1 MDYTEPSTIPQYS
14 ECEPLVT
21 GLGYSL
27 VELNVF
33 RRKSSWQVKVV
44 ITGPAGVGVDDCAK
58 VHRALVTRLEAVLD
72 SQDVYVEVASPGL
85 DRIIKNAAEFA
96 LFTGKSV
103 RIWNTDITD
112 WIQGTVV
119 SSDYNTVLID
129 TDTERLSI
137 PYSKIAKAKL
147 A

>member
-1 MDYTEPSTIPQYS
+1 MDYTEPSTISHYS

-33 RRKSSWQVKVV
+33 KRKDTWQIKVV
-44 ITGPAGVGVDDCAK
+44 ITGPSGVGVDDCAK

-96 LFTGKSV
+96 LFTGTSV
-103 RIWNTDITD
+103 RLWNTDITD

-119 SSDYNTVLID
+119 ESDKIAVLID
-129 TDTERLSI
+129 TGKEQVSI

-147 A
+147 V

>member
-1 MDYTEPSTIPQYS
+1 MDYTEPSTISHYS

-33 RRKSSWQVKVV
+33 RRKSSWQVKAV
-44 ITGPAGVGVDDCAK
+44 ITGPSGVGVDDCAK
-58 VHRALVTRLEAVLD
+58 VHRALVTRLEALLD

-85 DRIIKNAAEFA
+85 DRIMKNAAEFA
-96 LFTGKSV
+96 LFTGASV
-103 RIWNTDITD
+103 RLWNTDISD
-112 WIQGTVV
+112 WIQGTIV
-119 SSDYNTVLID
+119 SSDKNTVLID
-129 TDTERLSI
+129 TGTEQLSI

>member
-1 MDYTEPSTIPQYS
+1 MDYTEPSTILHYG
-14 ECEPLVT
+14 ECEPLIT

-33 RRKSSWQVKVV
+33 RRKGSWQVKAV
-44 ITGPAGVGVDDCAK
+44 ITGSSGVGVDDCAK

-96 LFTGKSV
+96 LFTGVSV
-103 RIWNTDITD
+103 RLWNTDITD

-119 SSDYNTVLID
+119 SSDKTQVLID
-129 TDTERLSI
+129 TGTEQLSV